1 MLNSILSKK
10 NILVIIFL
18 CAIQFFTI
26 KVFPQSFLSAIEL
39 VGGVIILF
47 FLLLYMVYF
56 RPETEVKKT
65 FAFQVNLLIFALIMS
80 IPMAE
85 IFHNQSVPVTLFA
98 LKFTY
103 FVFIYYLLHNLKIS
117 YEELE
122 RIIFFFGFAWT
133 LIFLAQWAIY
143 PTRIIS
149 ARVEASRGTVRIFFP
164 GSFFAMLAY
173 FITLQRTLTQKFAF
187 LNLAYLLL
195 FFSAGAVLQ
204 GTRQALVTLTGFTGL
219 FILLNRQIKSKG
231 LIIFIGMI
239 VGVSGFFIFYDIIY
253 GMLSVTESQMVKA
266 EDPIRIRAARFFTGE
281 FMQHPLNYIFGNGA
295 DHGSSSFGKKIIY
308 YKFVYGFFQSD
319 IGIIGDY
326 SKFGAFYLLAE
337 LLIYLKIF
345 LGKIPKSLNVLKY
358 FTAVMM
364 LTMFTGQSV
373 FGYAGGLTGIMV
385 MLYMIDVEKYN
396 QKKMKESTTE
406 SSESSA
412 KR

>member
-1 MLNSILSKK
+1 MLSYILSKK
-10 NILVIIFL
+10 NILIIIFL
-18 CAIQFFTI
+18 CSIQFFTI
-26 KVFPQSFLSAIEL
+26 IVFPQSFLSAIEL

-47 FLLLYMVYF
+47 FMLLYAVYF
-56 RPETEVKKT
+56 RPKTEVRKN
-65 FAFQVNLLIFALIMS
+65 FSPQVNLLLFALVMT

-103 FVFIYYLLHNLKIS
+103 YIVIYYLLHNLKIS
-117 YEELE
+117 FEELE
-122 RIIFFFGFAWT
+122 RIIFFFGLAWT

-149 ARVEASRGTVRIFFP
+149 SRVEASRGTVRIFFP

-173 FITLQRTLTQKFAF
+173 FITLQRTLTKEFKFI
-187 LNLAYLLL
+187 NLAYLLL

-231 LIIFIGMI
+231 LIMFIGMI
-239 VGVSGFFIFYDIIY
+239 VGVSGFFMFYDIIY

-281 FMQHPLNYIFGNGA
+281 FMQHPLNYVFGNGA

-319 IGIIGDY
+319 IGVIGDY
-326 SKFGAFYLLAE
+326 SKFGAFYVLAE
-337 LLIYLKIF
+337 VVIYLKIL
-345 LGKIPKSLNVLKY
+345 LGRIPKSLNVLKY

-373 FGYAGGLTGIMV
+373 FGYSGGLTGIMV

-396 QKKMKESTTE
+396 QKKQEENIPEAIEGKSG
-406 SSESSA
+406 
-412 KR
+412 